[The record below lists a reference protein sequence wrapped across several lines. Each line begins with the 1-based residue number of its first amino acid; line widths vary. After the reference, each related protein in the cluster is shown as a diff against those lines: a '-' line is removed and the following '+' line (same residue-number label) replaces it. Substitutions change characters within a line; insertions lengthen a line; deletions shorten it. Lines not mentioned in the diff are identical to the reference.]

1 MNERTYLFIV
11 GALILFALYFTRD
24 RIIVGLCL
32 WLLFE
37 GITNIRLTTLLQ
49 KIRHKQIASGLTVFN
64 THQRFSFDSL
74 RAWRLSVVLFLGG
87 SFFLLQTH
95 NIEMLWFLP
104 WFMGFAIIG
113 AGVSGICP
121 MLLLLRWLG
130 FR

>member
-64 THQRFSFDSL
+64 THQRFSFDSF
-74 RAWRLSVVLFLGG
+74 RAWRLSVC
-87 SFFLLQTH
+87 FFSWGL
-95 NIEMLWFLP
+95 ISSV
-104 WFMGFAIIG
+104 AC
-113 AGVSGICP
+113 S
-121 MLLLLRWLG
+121 
-130 FR
+130 